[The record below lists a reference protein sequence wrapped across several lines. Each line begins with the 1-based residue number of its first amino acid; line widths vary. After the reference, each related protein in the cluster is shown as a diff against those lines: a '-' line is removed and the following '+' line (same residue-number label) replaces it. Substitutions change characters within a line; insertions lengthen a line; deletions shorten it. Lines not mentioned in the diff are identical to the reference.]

1 MHGDESGMRPKA
13 VMSTCSRRTFTRTA
27 TGGLL
32 AFLAAPVHALG
43 DHERFFAAEAARMRR
58 EAIAA
63 GDQAF
68 GAVIVKD
75 GEIVGYGPS
84 RVVVDRDPDAHAERV
99 ALRDAVR
106 RIGAEQVGGAVL
118 YSTSRPCATCEA
130 ALAAAGIA
138 RMHHGPNA
146 SEAGPPRRR

>member
-1 MHGDESGMRPKA
+1 MA
-13 VMSTCSRRTFTRTA
+13 TWSRRAFACLVTGALFTR
-27 TGGLL
+27 
-32 AFLAAPVHALG
+32 LAAPVHALG
-43 DHERFFAAEAARMRR
+43 GRERFFADEAARMRR
-58 EAIAA
+58 EAIAS

-84 RVVVDRDPDAHAERV
+84 RVVVERDPDAHAERV

-106 RIGAEQVGGAVL
+106 RIGAEQIGGAEI
-118 YSTSRPCATCEA
+118 YSTSRPCAICEA
-130 ALAAAGIA
+130 ALAAAGIT
-138 RMHHGPNA
+138 RMRHGPNA